1 MGCDIHGL
9 CEVKEN
15 GVWKVNT
22 KKVFKNSYY
31 LSDEELAERRKDRP
45 DYERSDWQEIEFEE
59 HPTDARS
66 YDWFAILADVRNGR
80 GFAGVRTGEGFDV
93 IAEPRGVPK
102 DATKK
107 WKKEVKNWG
116 CDMHSQSYLS
126 VEDFDNFDWSQK
138 TSKWG
143 TIQLNQYKELRGTGK
158 SPEDWS
164 GSVFGGKTITISM
177 DEANDILDGK
187 TVTIEEDN
195 YFGKLRGEEPK
206 IHLVNLESDYQI
218 YVSYEWEILYSEWFD
233 YKIKAVVEPL
243 RKLKEEY
250 EDVRYVFGFDN

>member
-45 DYERSDWQEIEFEE
+45 DYERSDWQENEFDE

-80 GFAGVRTGEGFDV
+80 GFAGVRTGDGFNV

-102 DATKK
+102 DATKE
-107 WKKEVKNWG
+107 WKKEVKSWG
-116 CDMHSQSYLS
+116 YDMHSQSYLS
-126 VEDFDNFDWSQK
+126 VEDFDNFDWKQTTK
-138 TSKWG
+138 KEG
-143 TIQLNQYKELRGTGK
+143 VIKLNEYKQLRGTNKCPDSWCGGVNGPK
-158 SPEDWS
+158 VLTITQSEADNILC
-164 GSVFGGKTITISM
+164 GKTI
-177 DEANDILDGK
+177 
-187 TVTIEEDN
+187 VVEEYD

-206 IHLVNLESDYQI
+206 VHIVNLESDYEI
-218 YVSYEWEILYSEWFD
+218 YVVYEWEVLYSEWFEH
-233 YKIKAVVEPL
+233 KIKDVVEPL
-243 RKLKEEY
+243 KKLKEEY